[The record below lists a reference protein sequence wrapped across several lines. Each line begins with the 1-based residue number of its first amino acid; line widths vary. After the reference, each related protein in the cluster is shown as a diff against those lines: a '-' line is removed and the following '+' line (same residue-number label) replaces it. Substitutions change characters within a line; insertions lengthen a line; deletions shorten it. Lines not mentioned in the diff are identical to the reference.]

1 MTRTGVYKAI
11 YFLTLGGAILLI
23 GAGVYALREGQAVF
37 GLAALAGFALLL
49 LPGHILRHY
58 WADLLAGLH
67 HLNQRNYAASKLH
80 SERFLVQLQE
90 RPWLKR
96 LIWLG
101 TSSYSRDAE
110 VMARNNLGGAM
121 IKLGEIEPAREQ
133 LARAIALDPL
143 CPLPYRNMG
152 VLVLNSAT
160 YAEAKPW
167 FEKAEA
173 LGLKGDLTD
182 SMVAA
187 SQRRNAAR
195 AMGVS
200 GGVSGGV
207 SDPFVAPPP
216 QPPKPRFAG
225 AFRVE
230 LLNDDVTP
238 LEFVVSSLE
247 QVFGLTGAQAIRIA
261 RAADRDG
268 RAACDGFESEAAAQ
282 EKADQLSDLARAAGF
297 PLSCAVVAVRSALA

>member
-23 GAGVYALREGQAVF
+23 GAGVYGLREGQALF

-90 RPWLKR
+90 KPWLKR

-101 TSSYSRDAE
+101 TSSYSRDVE
-110 VMARNNLGGAM
+110 VLARNNLGGAL

-182 SMVAA
+182 SMVGA

-195 AMGVS
+195 AMGVL
-200 GGVSGGV
+200 GDVPGH
-207 SDPFVAPPP
+207 FVPPS

-230 LLNDDVTP
+230 LINDDVTP

-261 RAADRDG
+261 SAADRHG
-268 RAACDGFESEAAAQ
+268 RAACAGFESEGAAR
-282 EKADQLSDLARAAGF
+282 ERADQLSELARAAGF
-297 PLSCAVVAVRSALA
+297 PLSCAVIAVRSALA